1 MHEARSETFHTGVTN
16 CAQAEQTLTQNRFR
30 PIEEGDRFEP
40 ELGPSSE
47 RDEAPIASPKAHPQ
61 SKQHP
66 VGSGDEPLRPPNT
79 DESQMSF
86 LLQALVR
93 QIGQQGES
101 HTKAMTECM
110 TGTVSML
117 KETFESVK
125 ECLKSVADTTQLN
138 FQQFASSTHNSFEQL
153 VSSTQTSFQQILAEV
168 RAMNLSANNSTQ
180 FITAPSTTYIPDV
193 QISTTNSQ
201 SNSTCAKHQNVR
213 LPPFAGNSKDSWKVW
228 HARFTT
234 VANLNKWDE
243 TTRLSEL
250 MQRCW
255 TVGQGP
261 GSKKE

>member
-1 MHEARSETFHTGVTN
+1 MTN
-16 CAQAEQTLTQNRFR
+16 YAQAEQTLTQNRFS

-66 VGSGDEPLRPPNT
+66 VGSGDEPRDEPLRPPNP

-117 KETFESVK
+117 KETCESVK

-153 VSSTQTSFQQILAEV
+153 ASYTQTSFQQILAEV
-168 RAMNLSANNSTQ
+168 RAMNLSANNSVQ
-180 FITAPSTTYIPDV
+180 FIKAPSTTYIPDV

-201 SNSTCAKHQNVR
+201 SNSICAKHQNVR
-213 LPPFAGNSKDSWKVW
+213 LPPFAGNSKDSWKV
-228 HARFTT
+228 
-234 VANLNKWDE
+234 
-243 TTRLSEL
+243 
-250 MQRCW
+250 
-255 TVGQGP
+255 
-261 GSKKE
+261 